1 MLYTLLLFAQAEES
15 LVFVGNSYTQYNNLP
30 VQVQSTLEDHM
41 RGWSDSSVSTL
52 VGGGLTLANHANMMN
67 NGGGNWSQTLSREQ
81 DWFILQDQ
89 SQIPGFPETE
99 TYWQDSL
106 TGLQQLH
113 TQVSEMNA
121 KSMLMLTWGRRD
133 GDPQNEVLYADFM
146 TMQERLNDGYLSY
159 AAQAGSVDNPIY
171 VAPVGPVFAHVHQNT
186 NEHFARLYASDG
198 SHPSALGST
207 VASLAITA
215 SLTGRTVNVSD
226 FDLSAEDQAWVFD
239 AVHST
244 VLEEAVGIYPLPWLW
259 SVIPDNGEIVHETM
273 RPLLRIRVDQE
284 QDLNIVDGRVWIE
297 NGRNLGDVTVQDGS
311 ELRIDGGSQV
321 GTVDGNLELRSGRLR
336 LTEVTGDVLQTGG
349 EIWLDAEE
357 TTIGGYATITFLEL
371 HPDLDEA
378 TLYTGGMDVS
388 NMELGEGL
396 VWAEGLNNSISLVRL
411 SEELDTADSNGDTED
426 TGVEKEETGCAGAG
440 LWLLIPLFGW
450 GHRPSR
456 KSQSV
461 IER

>member
-1 MLYTLLLFAQAEES
+1 MLYTLMLLAQAEES

-41 RGWSDSSVSTL
+41 LGWSESSVTAL
-52 VGGGLTLANHANMMN
+52 TGGGLTFANHATRMN
-67 NGGGNWSQTLSREQ
+67 DEGSTWQQAFTREQ
-81 DWFILQDQ
+81 DWFIFQDQ

-106 TGLQQLH
+106 VGLQEMH
-113 TQVSEMNA
+113 TQVSSVGGQ
-121 KSMLMLTWGRRD
+121 SMLMLTWGRRD
-133 GDPQNEVLYADFM
+133 GDPQNSVLYGDFM
-146 TMQERLNDGYLSY
+146 AMQERLNDGYLSY
-159 AAQAGSVDNPIY
+159 ASQAGSVDNPVY
-171 VAPVGPVFAHVHQNT
+171 VAPVGPVFASVHQNA

-215 SLTGRTVNVSD
+215 SLTGRAVDVPD
-226 FDLSAEDQAWVFD
+226 FDLSEEDQAWVFE
-239 AVHST
+239 AVHSI
-244 VLEEAVGIYPLPWLW
+244 VLEEAVGTYPLPWLW

-284 QDLNIVDGRVWIE
+284 QDLNIVDGRVWVE
-297 NGRNLGDVTVQDGS
+297 NGRNFGTVTVQEGS
-311 ELRIDGGSQV
+311 ELRIDGGNQV
-321 GTVDGNLELRSGRLR
+321 GTVDGDLELRSGRLR

-396 VWAEGLNNSISLVRL
+396 VWAEGLNNSIALVRL
-411 SEELDTADSNGDTED
+411 SEELDTADSNDDTED
-426 TGVEKEETGCAGAG
+426 TGVEKEETGCAGIG
-440 LWLLIPLFGW
+440 LWMLMPFFGW
-450 GHRPSR
+450 RYRSSR
-456 KSQSV
+456 KQSV
-461 IER
+461 IE